1 MDLQSII
8 SKRRTTKPEDFNGA
22 IIPEAIFEEILTAA
36 NWAPNHGQTEP
47 WRLFVFDKNGLDNFS
62 SFHAELYKSN
72 ISSELFLQK
81 KYETIRSRTQ
91 KTSHL
96 IVLAVSTGSKSNI
109 PIIEEICATA
119 CAAQNMLLTATA
131 NGVSSYWG
139 TGGMTYEPN
148 FKKAFG
154 LKSADQIIGLLYFGY
169 TNQPEIEGKRN
180 TEINQKIKFN
190 LNI

>member
-8 SKRRTTKPEDFNGA
+8 SKRRTTKPADFNGT
-22 IIPEAIFEEILTAA
+22 IIPSVIFDEILNAA

-47 WRLFVFDKNGLDNFS
+47 WRLFVFDKDGLENFS
-62 SFHAELYKSN
+62 TFHAELYKSN
-72 ISSELFLQK
+72 TPSEEFLLK
-81 KYETIRSRTQ
+81 KYETIKNRTLLA
-91 KTSHL
+91 SHL
-96 IVLAVSTGSKSNI
+96 IVLAVSVGSKSNI
-109 PIIEEICATA
+109 PLIEEICATA

-139 TGGMTYEPN
+139 TGGMTYEPI

-169 TNQPEIEGKRN
+169 TNQPKIEGKRN
-180 TEINQKIKFN
+180 SEIQQKTTFN
-190 LNI
+190 LIL